1 MGNCMIKAKL
11 HIILLVSI
19 LFFASGCA
27 LVPAPTN
34 VESGKAILV
43 SGITEGLDANNTK
56 EVSFPKKGKAC
67 TSNFL
72 YLVNTG
78 DSSINT
84 AKEDGHITEVYS
96 IERTKNGIGIWFII
110 PFIYSNVCTVVYGN

>member
-1 MGNCMIKAKL
+1 MIKMKL
-11 HIILLVSI
+11 HIILFISI
-19 LFFASGCA
+19 LFFASGCIA
-27 LVPAPTN
+27 LVPAPVN
-34 VESGKAILV
+34 VESGKGFIV
-43 SGITEGLDANNTK
+43 SNVVEGLDANIIEK
-56 EVSFPKKGKAC
+56 EVNFSKKGKAC

-78 DSSINT
+78 DASINA

-96 IERTKNGIGIWFII
+96 IERTKNGLGLWFIF

>member
-1 MGNCMIKAKL
+1 MIKMKL
-11 HIILLVSI
+11 HIILFISI
-19 LFFASGCA
+19 LFFASGCIV
-27 LVPAPTN
+27 VPAPTN
-34 VESGKAILV
+34 VKSGNAVLV
-43 SGITEGLDANNTK
+43 SNVVEGLDANIIDK
-56 EVSFPKKGKAC
+56 EVNFPKKGKAC

-78 DSSINT
+78 DASIDS

-96 IERTKNGIGIWFII
+96 IERTKNGLGLWFIL